1 MNDSTQTREL
11 PAVVYWGAPLLVVGA
26 PYTAQWAGGRQA
38 WLYGEAGAI
47 EWLTVVFLLAAI
59 VYGVCVLRLAAGR
72 GPRWL
77 VVWALLLLLGAVYF
91 AGEELSWGQHVFQ
104 WTTPETWRQL
114 NPQQETNLHNV
125 HALFDQLPRALLT
138 LAAFVGGI
146 VVPLYRRRA
155 ARRRS
160 VQQPTLEQATEQ
172 TAPRAAAQHLNQP
185 APEKAAGQTAPRA
198 AAQHHNQP
206 APEKAAGQTAPHA
219 AAQHHNQPAPEQAA
233 GQTAPRATQGRLA
246 RLLSEDDR
254 NAWPYWLWPTWVC
267 LPVSVLVLV
276 ASPFDG
282 LVESFGDAAP
292 DWLYMKGGELKECL
306 LALFISIYVVS
317 LHRRLRAAA
326 APSAPSSPSPAAPP
340 PPPSP
345 SATPPPPQGRC

>member
-26 PYTAQWAGGRQA
+26 PYTAQWVGGRQA

-59 VYGVCVLRLAAGR
+59 IYAVRVLRLAAGR

-104 WTTPETWRQL
+104 WATPETWRQL

-138 LAAFVGGI
+138 LAAFVGG
-146 VVPLYRRRA
+146 VAVPLYRRRA
-155 ARRRS
+155 AKRPSAQQHRN
-160 VQQPTLEQATEQ
+160 QPTSEQ
-172 TAPRAAAQHLNQP
+172 TAKQSAPRPAQGHRNQP
-185 APEKAAGQTAPRA
+185 TS
-198 AAQHHNQP
+198 
-206 APEKAAGQTAPHA
+206 
-219 AAQHHNQPAPEQAA
+219 EQAA
-233 GQTAPRATQGRLA
+233 KQNALRPTAQQRLA
-246 RLLSEDDR
+246 HLFSEDDR

-267 LPVSVLVLV
+267 LPVSVAVLV

-306 LALFISIYVVS
+306 LALFISIYVLS
-317 LHRRLRAAA
+317 LHRRLRAA
-326 APSAPSSPSPAAPP
+326 PSAPTPSSAPSPASSASSAPP
-340 PPPSP
+340 AQS
-345 SATPPPPQGRC
+345 RC

>member
-1 MNDSTQTREL
+1 MNDSTPNREL

-26 PYTAQWAGGRQA
+26 PYAAQWVGGRQA

-59 VYGVCVLRLAAGR
+59 VYAVRVLRLAAGR

-104 WTTPETWRQL
+104 WATPETWRQL

-138 LAAFVGGI
+138 LAAFVGG
-146 VVPLYRRRA
+146 VAVPLYRRRA
-155 ARRRS
+155 ARRS
-160 VQQPTLEQATEQ
+160 PVQQPASEQ
-172 TAPRAAAQHLNQP
+172 TAGQNAHRPAAQGQINQS
-185 APEKAAGQTAPRA
+185 ASENAM
-198 AAQHHNQP
+198 
-206 APEKAAGQTAPHA
+206 
-219 AAQHHNQPAPEQAA
+219 EQNTP
-233 GQTAPRATQGRLA
+233 GPITQGRLA

-267 LPVSVLVLV
+267 LPVAVAVLVT
-276 ASPFDG
+276 SPFDG

-306 LALFISIYVVS
+306 LALFISIYVLS
-317 LHRRLRAAA
+317 LHRRLRAATAQSAAA
-326 APSAPSSPSPAAPP
+326 APAEQS
-340 PPPSP
+340 
-345 SATPPPPQGRC
+345 RC

>member
-1 MNDSTQTREL
+1 MNDFTQTREL
-11 PAVVYWGAPLLVVGA
+11 PVVVYLGVPLLVVGA
-26 PYTAQWAGGRQA
+26 PYAAQWVGGRQA

-59 VYGVCVLRLAAGR
+59 VYGVRVLRLAAAR

-104 WTTPETWRQL
+104 WATPETWRQL

-146 VVPLYRRRA
+146 AVPLYRRRA
-155 ARRRS
+155 SRRPS
-160 VQQPTLEQATEQ
+160 V
-172 TAPRAAAQHLNQP
+172 R
-185 APEKAAGQTAPRA
+185 
-198 AAQHHNQP
+198 
-206 APEKAAGQTAPHA
+206 
-219 AAQHHNQPAPEQAA
+219 QPAPEQAA
-233 GQTAPRATQGRLA
+233 EQNAPRTAAQEQHNQPPPKQTAGQNAPRPAAQQWLA
-246 RLLSEDDR
+246 RLVSEDDR

-306 LALFISIYVVS
+306 LALFISIYVLS

-326 APSAPSSPSPAAPP
+326 VAPSAAASPAEQ
-340 PPPSP
+340 S
-345 SATPPPPQGRC
+345 RC

>member
-1 MNDSTQTREL
+1 MPGAPPGEPPKNAMNDSTQTREL
-11 PAVVYWGAPLLVVGA
+11 PAVVYLGAPLLVVVA
-26 PYTAQWAGGRQA
+26 PYAAQWVGGRQA

-59 VYGVCVLRLAAGR
+59 VYGVRVLRLAAGR

-104 WTTPETWRQL
+104 WATPETWRQL

-138 LAAFVGGI
+138 LAAFVGG
-146 VVPLYRRRA
+146 VAVPLYRRRA
-155 ARRRS
+155 ARRPS
-160 VQQPTLEQATEQ
+160 
-172 TAPRAAAQHLNQP
+172 AQGQLNQP
-185 APEKAAGQTAPRA
+185 VSEKAAEQNAPRTAAQGQT
-198 AAQHHNQP
+198 NQP
-206 APEKAAGQTAPHA
+206 ASEKGTKQNARRPT
-219 AAQHHNQPAPEQAA
+219 
-233 GQTAPRATQGRLA
+233 TQGRLA

-254 NAWPYWLWPTWVC
+254 DAWPYWLWPTWVC
-267 LPVSVLVLV
+267 LPVSVAVLV
-276 ASPFDG
+276 TSPFDG

-292 DWLYMKGGELKECL
+292 EWLYMKGGELKECL
-306 LALFISIYVVS
+306 LALFISIYVLS

-326 APSAPSSPSPAAPP
+326 ITAATT
-340 PPPSP
+340 
-345 SATPPPPQGRC
+345 ATPPQGRC

>member
-1 MNDSTQTREL
+1 MPGAPPGEPPKNAMNDSTQTREL
-11 PAVVYWGAPLLVVGA
+11 PAVVYLGAPLLVVVA
-26 PYTAQWAGGRQA
+26 PYAAQWVGGRQA

-59 VYGVCVLRLAAGR
+59 VYGVRVLRLATGR

-104 WTTPETWRQL
+104 WATPETWRQL

-138 LAAFVGGI
+138 LAAFVGG
-146 VVPLYRRRA
+146 VAVPLYRRRT
-155 ARRRS
+155 ARR
-160 VQQPTLEQATEQ
+160 PT
-172 TAPRAAAQHLNQP
+172 
-185 APEKAAGQTAPRA
+185 
-198 AAQHHNQP
+198 
-206 APEKAAGQTAPHA
+206 
-219 AAQHHNQPAPEQAA
+219 
-233 GQTAPRATQGRLA
+233 TQGRLA

-254 NAWPYWLWPTWVC
+254 DAWPYWLWPTWVC
-267 LPVSVLVLV
+267 LPVSVAVLIT
-276 ASPFDG
+276 SPFDG

-306 LALFISIYVVS
+306 LALFISIYVLS

-326 APSAPSSPSPAAPP
+326 TTT
-340 PPPSP
+340 
-345 SATPPPPQGRC
+345 ATATAPQGRC

>member
-11 PAVVYWGAPLLVVGA
+11 PAVVY
-26 PYTAQWAGGRQA
+26 
-38 WLYGEAGAI
+38 
-47 EWLTVVFLLAAI
+47 
-59 VYGVCVLRLAAGR
+59 C
-72 GPRWL
+72 
-77 VVWALLLLLGAVYF
+77 
-91 AGEELSWGQHVFQ
+91 VFQ

-155 ARRRS
+155 AKRPSAR
-160 VQQPTLEQATEQ
+160 QHLNQPAPEQATEQ

-185 APEKAAGQTAPRA
+185 APEQATGQTAL
-198 AAQHHNQP
+198 
-206 APEKAAGQTAPHA
+206 
-219 AAQHHNQPAPEQAA
+219 
-233 GQTAPRATQGRLA
+233 RATQGRLS

-306 LALFISIYVVS
+306 LALFITIYVVS

-340 PPPSP
+340 PPPP
-345 SATPPPPQGRC
+345 SATPPPPQNRC

>member
-59 VYGVCVLRLAAGR
+59 VYGARVLRLAAGR

-155 ARRRS
+155 AKRPSAR
-160 VQQPTLEQATEQ
+160 
-172 TAPRAAAQHLNQP
+172 QHL
-185 APEKAAGQTAPRA
+185 
-198 AAQHHNQP
+198 
-206 APEKAAGQTAPHA
+206 
-219 AAQHHNQPAPEQAA
+219 NQPAPEQAA

-326 APSAPSSPSPAAPP
+326 PSAPSATPSTPSTPSPSASSEAPTSSAAASTPSTSSATPSSPSIQPP
-340 PPPSP
+340 PPP
-345 SATPPPPQGRC
+345 QNRC